1 MPTSN
6 ETPNRHDVIIIGAGI
21 IGCAIALSM
30 TRKGYKTLNVDA
42 LPAAGYGSTSSSAA
56 VIRTYY
62 STRDGTAMA
71 LEGYHD
77 WKNWQAYLET
87 EDAGELA
94 HFIETGTL
102 VMKTASRL
110 DSNTLAA
117 RRKRAWVS
125 TCWLMSRNA

>member
-56 VIRTYY
+56 VILSSIDPKGIMANPPSPSKTCSLISFR
-62 STRDGTAMA
+62 STSSP
-71 LEGYHD
+71 LS
-77 WKNWQAYLET
+77 
-87 EDAGELA
+87 
-94 HFIETGTL
+94 
-102 VMKTASRL
+102 SR
-110 DSNTLAA
+110 
-117 RRKRAWVS
+117 
-125 TCWLMSRNA
+125 